1 MEAVTKGER
10 LDTLQR
16 IELAEGVSI
25 RLRVAGLPVRAF
37 AFAIDYLICAGIL
50 TGAIFIIGLLGMG
63 TESEG
68 VFGIYLLLWFLVRWF
83 YHLPFEVGKRGATP
97 GKRAMKIRVVRD
109 TGTPVGVGQS
119 VVRNLLRFVDEMPAF
134 IATVPLVPTYLIG
147 AVSMV
152 CGKRFQRLGDLA
164 AGTMVVYDD
173 ARPAPA
179 PHPMRGWKQPP
190 PLPSMASALPRYP
203 LQREEH
209 IAFAG
214 FRERLSLWSQSRR
227 VELANHLYPLTM
239 KEGPEGVNEVL
250 RIGAW
255 IEESK

>member
-1 MEAVTKGER
+1 MEAVVRRER

-50 TGAIFIIGLLGMG
+50 IGAIIVIGLLGIG
-63 TESEG
+63 TQAEG
-68 VFGIYLLLWFLVRWF
+68 ILGVYLLLWFLVRWF
-83 YHLPFEVGKRGATP
+83 YHLPFEIGKRGATP

-109 TGTPVGVGQS
+109 TGTPVGAGQS

-134 IATVPLVPTYLIG
+134 IATVPLVPTYLLG
-147 AVSMV
+147 AISMV

-164 AGTMVVYDD
+164 AGTLVVYDD
-173 ARPAPA
+173 
-179 PHPMRGWKQPP
+179 PHPPRVLLPTIGPRQPP
-190 PLPSMASALPRYP
+190 PLPGMAPVLPRYP
-203 LQREEH
+203 LHREEQL
-209 IAFAG
+209 AFAG
-214 FRERLSLWSQSRR
+214 FRERLSLWSQARR
-227 VELANHLYPLTM
+227 VELANHLYPLTR
-239 KEGPEGVNEVL
+239 KEGLEGVNEVL